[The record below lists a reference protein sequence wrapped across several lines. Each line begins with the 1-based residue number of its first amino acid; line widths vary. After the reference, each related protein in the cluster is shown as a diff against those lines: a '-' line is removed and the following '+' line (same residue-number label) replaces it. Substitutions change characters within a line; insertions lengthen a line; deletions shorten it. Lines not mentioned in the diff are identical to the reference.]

1 MRLTS
6 FEQRDEAG
14 FAVELIIRTTMSFRA
29 DDSKKQKDWDAA
41 RKKLQEAQE
50 LLIASGF
57 YSSDFDPP
65 LAAY

>member
-1 MRLTS
+1 
-6 FEQRDEAG
+6 
-14 FAVELIIRTTMSFRA
+14 MSFRA

-57 YSSDFDPP
+57 YSSDFDPS